1 MDMLLYDKRDFN
13 VDISRWNVSNV
24 VDMDNTSIGVTSF
37 NSDLSCWDAGQVGI
51 LAGTSYLAIS
61 FDRQLGGAWATNTT
75 NVDMMFCTSPDPIA
89 GETKDAD
96 GTPW

>member
-61 FDRQLGGAWATNTT
+61 FDRQLGGAWATSTAEKH
-75 NVDMMFCTSPDPIA
+75 MMFFSSPGTIA
-89 GETKDAD
+89 GKTKDAS
-96 GTPW
+96 GTIE